1 MARLVDGERQTMR
14 KVALLVFI
22 AAFAPQAGAAA
33 RGGIKVLNSIP
44 DAYWGT
50 WAPGVGPCKDGDT
63 EAIVLSAKAYAGPL
77 GKCDV
82 ASVSETPSLK
92 GSTYS
97 ARLQCADPGQAQKKT
112 PANLIIRSGDAN
124 QISVGPAFESL
135 RNYQRWSESTPAS
148 K

>member
-1 MARLVDGERQTMR
+1 MR
-14 KVALLVFI
+14 KAALLVFI
-22 AAFAPQAGAAA
+22 AVFTPQAAAA
-33 RGGIKVLNSIP
+33 AKGGIKLLNSVP
-44 DAYWGT
+44 DAYRGT

-82 ASVSETPSLK
+82 ASVFETPTPK

-112 PANLIIRSGDAN
+112 LANLIIRPDDAN
-124 QISVGPAFESL
+124 QISVGPGFDSL
-135 RNYQRWSESTPAS
+135 RAYRRCSQSAPAS
-148 K
+148 KQ

>member
-1 MARLVDGERQTMR
+1 MR
-14 KVALLVFI
+14 KAALLVFI
-22 AAFAPQAGAAA
+22 AAFVPQAAAA
-33 RGGIKVLNSIP
+33 AKGGIKVLNSIP

-50 WAPGVGPCKDGDT
+50 WAPGVGRPCKEGDT

-82 ASVSETPSLK
+82 ASVSETPSPK

-112 PANLIIRSGDAN
+112 PANLIIRPGDAN
-124 QISVGPAFESL
+124 QISVGPGFESL
-135 RNYQRWSESTPAS
+135 RTYQRCSESTPAS

>member
-1 MARLVDGERQTMR
+1 MR
-14 KVALLVFI
+14 KAAALLVLI
-22 AAFAPQAGAAA
+22 AAFAPHAVGA
-33 RGGIKVLNSIP
+33 RGGIKVLDSIP

-63 EAIVLSAKAYAGPL
+63 EAIVLAAKAYAGPL

-97 ARLQCADPGQAQKKT
+97 ARLRCADPGQAQKKT
-112 PANLIIRSGDAN
+112 TANLIIRSGDAN

-135 RNYQRWSESTPAS
+135 RNYQRCSESTPAS

>member
-97 ARLQCADPGQAQKKT
+97 ARLRCADPGQAPKKT
-112 PANLIIRSGDAN
+112 TANLIIRSGDAN

-135 RNYQRWSESTPAS
+135 RNYQRCSESTPAS